1 MRPVAVSFLCMLVAC
16 SSEAGDPGS
25 GGADTSTSDVSSTS
39 DAATVDAPDATL
51 DDTALPSDAAVDEGV
66 DTALDVS
73 LDVLEAGS
81 GTLPPC
87 STCAKSSDCAA
98 NMVCVDLGLGA
109 AGRFCAYDQAK
120 VGDCT
125 TVRPYRK
132 AESLPL
138 AGGGSAVVCVPS
150 IATCQSVGMFKQKCT
165 TGKNCGPGGD
175 CWAKSSASFVCTL
188 ECKDDLDCP
197 VGSTCEVL
205 GTTTTVK
212 RCLW

>member
-1 MRPVAVSFLCMLVAC
+1 MRLVALPFLLALAAC
-16 SSEAGDPGS
+16 SSEATEPGS
-25 GGADTSTSDVSSTS
+25 GSADTSTTDASPTDSA
-39 DAATVDAPDATL
+39 AATDSVDSTL
-51 DDTALPSDAAVDEGV
+51 DTTVDDTALDEGV
-66 DTALDVS
+66 DTALDTA

-98 NMVCVDLGLGA
+98 NMVCVDLGFGA
-109 AGRFCAYDQAK
+109 PGRFCAYDQAK

-175 CWAKSSASFVCTL
+175 CWARSSASFVCTL